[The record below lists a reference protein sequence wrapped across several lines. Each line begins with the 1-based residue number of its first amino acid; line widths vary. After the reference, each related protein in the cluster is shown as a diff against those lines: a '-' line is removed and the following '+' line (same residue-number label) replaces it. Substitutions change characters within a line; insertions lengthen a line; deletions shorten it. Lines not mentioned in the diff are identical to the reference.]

1 MSDYFKDIPT
11 IKYEG
16 RDSRNPLSFKFY
28 DANKKILGKT
38 LEEHLR
44 MAVCYWHT
52 FNWPGGDP
60 FGGQT
65 FLRPWMEAGDKIEQA
80 KDKLNNAF
88 NFFEKL
94 GIPYFCFHDVD
105 VAPEGDSFSETEKIQ
120 KTLIDEISKKLETS
134 KVKLL
139 WGTANLF
146 SHRRYMSGAA
156 TNPDPDVFQY
166 AAAQVKMCM
175 ENTMF
180 LGGQNYV
187 LWGGREGY
195 ETILN
200 TNMKQE
206 YDQLGRFLNMV
217 AEHKHKI
224 GFKGLLLIEPK
235 PHEPTK
241 HQYDFD
247 SANVFAFLQ
256 KYGLEKEFKLN
267 IEQNHAILAKHSF
280 EHEIAYALSNDIFG
294 SIDINRGD
302 YLVGW
307 DTDQFPNNPADLIM
321 SFYFIFKNGGLG
333 QGGMNFDAKIRRQSI
348 DAEDLFHAHIGGMD
362 VCAKTLIAVE
372 KLMNDNVIPKFI
384 EDRYEDWN
392 KSLGQFIHNK
402 DTGLDD
408 INKKVIDDNIEPEPR
423 SGRQE
428 YLENILNKYL

>member
-1 MSDYFKDIPT
+1 MSDYFKDIPQ
-11 IKYEG
+11 ISFKG
-16 RDSRNPLSFKFY
+16 KDSSDPLSFKYY
-28 DANKKILGKT
+28 DANREILGKT

-65 FLRPWMEAGDKIEQA
+65 FLRPWMQSGDPVEQA

-88 NFFEKL
+88 IFFEKL

-105 VAPEGDSFSETEKIQ
+105 IAPEGDNFSQTEKIQ
-120 KTLIDEISKKLETS
+120 KTIVDEISKKLETS

-146 SHRRYMSGAA
+146 SHRRYMAGAA
-156 TNPDPDVFQY
+156 TNPNPEIFQY
-166 AAAQVKMCM
+166 AAAQVKMCI
-175 ENTMF
+175 ENTHH

-206 YDQLGRFLNMV
+206 FDQLGRFLSMV
-217 AEHKHKI
+217 AEYKHKI
-224 GFKGLLLIEPK
+224 GFQGNLLIEPK

-267 IEQNHAILAKHSF
+267 IEVNHAILAKHSF
-280 EHEIAYALSNDIFG
+280 EHEIAYALANDIFG

-307 DTDQFPNNPADLIM
+307 DTDQFPNNTEELLLP
-321 SFYFIFKNGGLG
+321 FYYLFKNQGLGIGGLN
-333 QGGMNFDAKIRRQSI
+333 MDAKIRRQSI
-348 DAEDLFHAHIGGMD
+348 DPEDLFYAHIGAMD
-362 VCAKTLIAVE
+362 TCARTLLAVE
-372 KLMNDNVIPKFI
+372 RMINDGSYEEFLNK
-384 EDRYEDWN
+384 RYENW
-392 KSLGQFIHNK
+392 SQNK
-402 DTGLDD
+402 DLMKSSSLEGIYEKVKSED
-408 INKKVIDDNIEPEPR
+408 INPEPQ

-428 YLENILNKYL
+428 YLENLLNSYIE

>member
-1 MSDYFKDIPT
+1 MCI
-11 IKYEG
+11 
-16 RDSRNPLSFKFY
+16 RD
-28 DANKKILGKT
+28 
-38 LEEHLR
+38 
-44 MAVCYWHT
+44 
-52 FNWPGGDP
+52 
-60 FGGQT
+60 
-65 FLRPWMEAGDKIEQA
+65 
-80 KDKLNNAF
+80 
-88 NFFEKL
+88 
-94 GIPYFCFHDVD
+94 
-105 VAPEGDSFSETEKIQ
+105 
-120 KTLIDEISKKLETS
+120 
-134 KVKLL
+134 
-139 WGTANLF
+139 
-146 SHRRYMSGAA
+146 RYK
-156 TNPDPDVFQY
+156 
-166 AAAQVKMCM
+166 AAQVKDCM
-175 ENTMF
+175 DATMR

-200 TNMKQE
+200 TDMTKETANLQ
-206 YDQLGRFLNMV
+206 RFLELVVNY
-217 AEHKHKI
+217 KHKI
-224 GFKGLLLIEPK
+224 GFKGQILLEPK

-247 SANVFAFLQ
+247 SATCLAFLRNA
-256 KYGLEKEFKLN
+256 GLENEIKLN
-267 IEQNHAILAKHSF
+267 VEVNHATLSGHNF
-280 EHEIAYALSNDIFG
+280 EHEIAYATSNSALG

-302 YLVGW
+302 TLIGW

-392 KSLGQFIHNK
+392 KNLGQFIHNK

>member
-1 MSDYFKDIPT
+1 MSDYFQSIPKIKFEGKDS
-11 IKYEG
+11 K
-16 RDSRNPLSFKFY
+16 NPLAFKY
-28 DANKKILGKT
+28 YNPSQKVMGKT
-38 LEEHLR
+38 IEDHLR

-65 FLRPWMEAGDKIEQA
+65 FLRPWMQSGDPVEQA

-88 NFFEKL
+88 IFFEKL

-105 VAPEGDSFSETEKIQ
+105 IAPEGDNFSQTEKIQ
-120 KTLIDEISKKLETS
+120 KTIIDEISKKLETS

-146 SHRRYMSGAA
+146 SHRRYMAGAA
-156 TNPDPDVFQY
+156 TNPNPEIFQY
-166 AAAQVKMCM
+166 AAAQVKMCI
-175 ENTMF
+175 ENTHH

-206 YDQLGRFLNMV
+206 FDQLGRFLSMV
-217 AEHKHKI
+217 AEYKHKI
-224 GFKGLLLIEPK
+224 GFQGNLLIEPK

-267 IEQNHAILAKHSF
+267 IEVNHAILAKHSF
-280 EHEIAYALSNDIFG
+280 EHEIAYALANDIFG

-307 DTDQFPNNPADLIM
+307 DTDQFPNNTEELLLP
-321 SFYFIFKNGGLG
+321 FYYLFKNQGLGSGGLN
-333 QGGMNFDAKIRRQSI
+333 MDAKIRRQSI
-348 DAEDLFHAHIGGMD
+348 DPEDLFYAHIGAMD
-362 VCAKTLIAVE
+362 TCARTLLAVE
-372 KLMNDNVIPKFI
+372 RMISDGSYEKFLNK
-384 EDRYEDWN
+384 RYENWSQN
-392 KSLGQFIHNK
+392 KELMQSSSLESIYEK
-402 DTGLDD
+402 VKSKD
-408 INKKVIDDNIEPEPR
+408 INPEPQ

-428 YLENILNKYL
+428 YLENLLNSFIK

>member
-1 MSDYFKDIPT
+1 MSDYFKDIPQ
-11 IKYEG
+11 ISFKG
-16 RDSRNPLSFKFY
+16 KDSSDPLSFKYY
-28 DANKKILGKT
+28 DANREILGKT

-65 FLRPWMEAGDKIEQA
+65 FLRPWMQSGDPVEQA

-88 NFFEKL
+88 IFFEKL

-105 VAPEGDSFSETEKIQ
+105 IAPEGDNFSQTEKIQ
-120 KTLIDEISKKLETS
+120 KTIIDEISKKLETS
-134 KVKLL
+134 RVKLL

-146 SHRRYMSGAA
+146 SHRRYMAGAA
-156 TNPDPDVFQY
+156 TNPNPDIFQY
-166 AAAQVKMCM
+166 AAAQVKMCI
-175 ENTMF
+175 ENTHH

-195 ETILN
+195 GTILN

-206 YDQLGRFLNMV
+206 FDQLGRFLSMV

-224 GFKGLLLIEPK
+224 GFQGNLLIEPK
-235 PHEPTK
+235 PHEPTT

-267 IEQNHAILAKHSF
+267 IEVNHAILAKHSF
-280 EHEIAYALSNDIFG
+280 EHEIAYALANDIFG

-307 DTDQFPNNPADLIM
+307 DTDQFPNNTEELLLP
-321 SFYFIFKNGGLG
+321 FYYLFKNQGLGIGGLN
-333 QGGMNFDAKIRRQSI
+333 MDAKIRRQSI
-348 DAEDLFHAHIGGMD
+348 DPEDLFYAHIGAMD
-362 VCAKTLIAVE
+362 TCARTLLAVE
-372 KLMNDNVIPKFI
+372 RMINDGSYEEFLNK
-384 EDRYEDWN
+384 RYENW
-392 KSLGQFIHNK
+392 SQNK
-402 DTGLDD
+402 DLMKSSSLEGIYEKVKSED
-408 INKKVIDDNIEPEPR
+408 INPEPQ

-428 YLENILNKYL
+428 YLENLLNSYIE